1 MSALQQS
8 FLRNQLLAG
17 LARKDFARLQP
28 HLEPVELELRRVL
41 IEPNQP
47 IEHVY
52 FHERGYT
59 SVTTNG
65 QGNKIEVGLI
75 GREGMVGVPVAL
87 GVRTTPLQFFIQLA
101 GDGLRMTC
109 QGLEEVIEERPSLRR
124 VLLRYAQVVNV
135 QTSGTAFA
143 NAEHTVETRLARWL
157 LMCHDR
163 VDGDDIPIT
172 HEFMAMMLGVRRAG
186 VTEATNVLQGRRI
199 IRAQRGNITVLNRE
213 KLAAVAGDSYGT
225 PEAEYRRLIGP
236 LSNAKVM
243 SGHRPRGAIRSRGR

>member
-59 SVTTNG
+59 SVTANG
-65 QGNKIEVGLI
+65 HASKIEVGLI

-87 GVRTTPLQFFIQLA
+87 GVRTTPLEFFIQLA
-101 GDGLRMTC
+101 GDRLRMTSP
-109 QGLEEVIEERPSLRR
+109 QLEEVIDERPSLHR
-124 VLLRYAQVVNV
+124 VLLRYAQVMNV

-163 VDGDDIPIT
+163 VEGDDIPIT

-186 VTEATNVLQGRRI
+186 VTTAIHALEREGLIQ
-199 IRAQRGNITVLNRE
+199 AQRAVVTILDRS
-213 KLAAVAGDSYGT
+213 KLEEFAGSAYGL
-225 PEAEYRRLIGP
+225 PEAEYARQM
-236 LSNAKVM
+236 AE
-243 SGHRPRGAIRSRGR
+243 GR

>member
-8 FLRNQLLAG
+8 SLRNQLLAG

-41 IEPNQP
+41 IEPNKP

-52 FHERGYT
+52 FHEHGYT

-65 QGNKIEVGLI
+65 QGSQIELGLI

-87 GVRTTPLQFFIQLA
+87 GVRTTPLQFFVQLA
-101 GDGLRMTC
+101 GDGLRMTSHD
-109 QGLEEVIEERPSLRR
+109 LEEVMDERPSLHR
-124 VLLRYAQVVNV
+124 VLLRYVQVMNV

-143 NAEHTVETRLARWL
+143 NAEHTIEARLARWL

-163 VDGDDIPIT
+163 VDGDDIAIT

-186 VTEATNVLQGRRI
+186 VTTATQVLESGGLI
-199 IRAQRGNITVLNRE
+199 DAQRGVITVLDRE
-213 KLAAVAGDSYGT
+213 ELEALADNAYGL
-225 PEAEYRRLIGP
+225 PEAEYARQ
-236 LSNAKVM
+236 M
-243 SGHRPRGAIRSRGR
+243 TEGR

>member
-8 FLRNQLLAG
+8 SLRNQLLVG
-17 LARKDFARLQP
+17 LSRKDFARLRP

-41 IEPNQP
+41 IEPNEP

-59 SVTTNG
+59 SITTNG
-65 QGNKIEVGLI
+65 HGSKIEVGLI

-87 GVRTTPLQFFIQLA
+87 GVRTTPLQFFVQHA
-101 GDGLRMTC
+101 GDGLRMTSP
-109 QGLEEVIEERPSLRR
+109 QLEEVIDERPSLHR
-124 VLLRYAQVVNV
+124 VLLRYAQVMNV

-163 VDGDDIPIT
+163 VDGDEIPLT
-172 HEFMAMMLGVRRAG
+172 HEFLSIMLAVRRAG
-186 VTEATNVLQGRRI
+186 VTDALHVLEGAQI
-199 IRAQRGNITVLNRE
+199 IQAR
-213 KLAAVAGDSYGT
+213 
-225 PEAEYRRLIGP
+225 
-236 LSNAKVM
+236 
-243 SGHRPRGAIRSRGR
+243 

>member
-1 MSALQQS
+1 MSAPQQS
-8 FLRNQLLAG
+8 ALRNQLLAR
-17 LARKDFARLQP
+17 LAPEDFAPLQGL
-28 HLEPVELELRRVL
+28 LEPVELELRRVL
-41 IEPNQP
+41 IEPNRP

-59 SVTTNG
+59 SITTDG
-65 QGNKIEVGLI
+65 HGSKIELGLI

-87 GVRTTPLQFFIQLA
+87 GVRTTPLEFFIQLA
-101 GDGLRMTC
+101 GDGLRMTSHD
-109 QGLEEVIEERPSLRR
+109 LEEVIDERPSLHR
-124 VLLRYAQVVNV
+124 VLLRYAQVMSV

-186 VTEATNVLQGRRI
+186 VTTAMHILQGNGLI
-199 IRAQRGNITVLNRE
+199 VAKRGVITVLDRE
-213 KLAAVAGDSYGT
+213 RLEELADNAYGL
-225 PEAEYRRLIGP
+225 PEAEYARQMVEGQ
-236 LSNAKVM
+236 
-243 SGHRPRGAIRSRGR
+243 

>member
-1 MSALQQS
+1 VSAPQQS
-8 FLRNQLLAG
+8 DLRNQLLAR
-17 LARKDFARLQP
+17 LPPEDFAPLQP
-28 HLEPVELELRRVL
+28 LLEPVELELRRVL
-41 IEPNQP
+41 IEPNRP

-59 SVTTNG
+59 SITTNG
-65 QGNKIEVGLI
+65 HGSKIEVGLI

-87 GVRTTPLQFFIQLA
+87 GVRTTPLEFFIQLA
-101 GDGLRMTC
+101 GDGLRMTSHE
-109 QGLEEVIEERPSLRR
+109 LEEVIDERPSLHR
-124 VLLRYAQVVNV
+124 VLLRYAQVMNV

-186 VTEATNVLQGRRI
+186 VTTAMHILEADGLIV
-199 IRAQRGNITVLNRE
+199 AKRGVITILHRE
-213 KLAAVAGDSYGT
+213 RLEELADSAYGL
-225 PEAEYRRLIGP
+225 PEAEYARQMAEGQ
-236 LSNAKVM
+236 
-243 SGHRPRGAIRSRGR
+243 

>member
-1 MSALQQS
+1 MSVPQQS
-8 FLRNQLLAG
+8 VLRNQLLAG
-17 LARKDFARLQP
+17 LAPEDFAPLQP
-28 HLEPVELELRRVL
+28 LLEPVDLELRRVL
-41 IEPNQP
+41 IEPNRP

-59 SVTTNG
+59 SITTNG
-65 QGNKIEVGLI
+65 HGSKIEVGLI

-109 QGLEEVIEERPSLRR
+109 QGLEEVIDERPSLHR
-124 VLLRYAQVVNV
+124 VHLRYAQVMSV

-163 VDGDDIPIT
+163 VDGDEIPLT

-186 VTEATNVLQGRRI
+186 VTTAIHVLEGSDLIEAK
-199 IRAQRGNITVLNRE
+199 RGVISILDRK
-213 KLAAVAGDSYGT
+213 KLEALADTAYGL
-225 PEAEYRRLIGP
+225 PEAEYARQ
-236 LSNAKVM
+236 M
-243 SGHRPRGAIRSRGR
+243 TEGR

>member
-8 FLRNQLLAG
+8 SLRNQLLAG
-17 LARKDFARLQP
+17 LSRKDFAQLQP

-41 IEPNQP
+41 IEPNKP
-47 IEHVY
+47 IVHVY

-59 SVTTNG
+59 SITTNG

-101 GDGLRMTC
+101 GDGLRMTSH
-109 QGLEEVIEERPSLRR
+109 QLGEVIDERPSLHR

-186 VTEATNVLQGRRI
+186 VTTAIHVLEGSDLIEAKRGVITILD
-199 IRAQRGNITVLNRE
+199 RA
-213 KLAAVAGDSYGT
+213 KLEELADNAYGL
-225 PEAEYRRLIGP
+225 PEAEYARQM
-236 LSNAKVM
+236 AE
-243 SGHRPRGAIRSRGR
+243 GR

>member
-1 MSALQQS
+1 MSAPRQS
-8 FLRNQLLAG
+8 SLRNQLLAG
-17 LARKDFARLQP
+17 LSREDFARLRP

-41 IEPNQP
+41 IEPNEP

-59 SVTTNG
+59 SITTNG

-87 GVRTTPLQFFIQLA
+87 GVRTTPLEFFIQLA
-101 GDGLRMTC
+101 GDGLRMTSHK
-109 QGLEEVIEERPSLRR
+109 LEEVIDERPSLHR

-186 VTEATNVLQGRRI
+186 VTTAIHVLEGSGLIEAKRGVITILD
-199 IRAQRGNITVLNRE
+199 RA
-213 KLAAVAGDSYGT
+213 KLEELADNAYGL
-225 PEAEYRRLIGP
+225 PEAEYARLM
-236 LSNAKVM
+236 AQ
-243 SGHRPRGAIRSRGR
+243 GR